1 MKKAVIRSA
10 AAGLL
15 TGLVACGGG
24 GGGGE
29 TSTPVVPPPPVP
41 STFTLAG
48 QILIPSFTQVD
59 VDVADSSGGTN
70 NDTLTASQVL
80 SNPSIVGGYLS
91 GEAGSHVQTFG
102 GTPYSFDY
110 RADTTDVYRVS
121 LLNGQTISLSVF
133 DAYDY
138 DGAPAHTTPDIS
150 VRLLLASDESEL
162 ASETLATGSV
172 SFNITQTAEYYLE
185 LKAFGGP
192 VTYTLSM
199 GTLQSGSVGPVA
211 DASLNLDAQ
220 AEFVPG
226 EVLIR
231 YRPGETVR
239 LAAADQPLPGYF
251 VQRFG
256 ESGTDGLLKLQDAQA
271 APAFR
276 ALAGRV
282 NTARSWT
289 RQETLNA
296 IVALRKRPDIAWAE
310 PNYIRHKSALSDNPY
325 YGAQWHYP
333 LINLPSAWEVPDAT
347 GNDVIVAVLDT
358 GILPTHPDLQGQLV
372 SGCDFVSSTS
382 LSLDGDGIDTD
393 PTDPGD
399 STVGESSFHGTH
411 VAGTVVAANNSVGG
425 VGVAYDAKVMALRV
439 LGKDGS
445 GTDADLIQA
454 IRFAAGLSNNSS
466 CSLSRRADIIN
477 MSLGGSA
484 ASSSLRAAVDAA
496 ANAGVILVAAAGNE
510 NSTVPS
516 YPAAYSNVI
525 SVSAVGPDLTRA
537 PYSNMGATIDVAA
550 PGGNMLKDLTGDG
563 RPDGILSTW
572 ADDSAGSPV
581 MTYAL
586 MQGTSMAS
594 PHVAGIAAIMTSLRR
609 AASQTLTPADFRS
622 YLENGDLT
630 VDIGATGKDDS
641 FGYGLIDAVKAVRAV
656 NGVPFPTLSADV
668 SSLYFTQSGEATI
681 TLTIPAGVTGVS
693 ASASTLD
700 GLAWLS
706 VNDLTDADDTTYQ
719 VVVDSSGLDLG
730 VSYPGEIVFDYTSDN
745 GSLTR
750 AKAFSVRIT
759 LSRPDP
765 AATVNAGRHY
775 ALLVKV
781 STGEV
786 SYQDTVDA
794 SAGVYSMVFS
804 DVEASSFELVAGTD
818 LDNDGF
824 ICDQGEACGE
834 YPVRNLPETIK
845 ASGDRDDL
853 DFSTG
858 FTETVNTAAAVGTP
872 ALTHGYR
879 RLPAP

>member
-1 MKKAVIRSA
+1 MKKAVIRGVA
-10 AAGLL
+10 TIALFNLA
-15 TGLVACGGG
+15 ACGGG

-29 TSTPVVPPPPVP
+29 TAPPVTPPPPTP
-41 STFTLAG
+41 TSFDLSG

-59 VDVADSSGGTN
+59 VDVADSTGSTN
-70 NDTLTASQVL
+70 NDTLTASQAV

-91 GEAGSHVQTFG
+91 AEAGSHTQAFG
-102 GTPYSFDY
+102 SFDY
-110 RADTTDVYRVS
+110 RADGADVYRVS
-121 LLNGQTISLSVF
+121 LLNGQTVSLTVF

-138 DGAPAHTTPDIS
+138 DGAPTHTDPA
-150 VRLLLASDESEL
+150 VVARLLLASDESEL
-162 ASETLATGSV
+162 AAETMSTGSV
-172 SFNITQTAEYYLE
+172 TFDITQTADYYIE
-185 LKAFGGP
+185 LTASGGP
-192 VTYTLSM
+192 VTYSLTV
-199 GTLQSGSVGPVA
+199 GTLQTSAAVNGAAP
-211 DASLNLDAQ
+211 LTMPLDVH

-231 YRPGETVR
+231 YRPQQTQR
-239 LAAADQPLPGYF
+239 LAADEQPLPGYF

-256 ESGTDGLLKLQDAQA
+256 ADGTDGLLKLQDTQA
-271 APAFR
+271 SPGFR
-276 ALAGRV
+276 ALAGR
-282 NTARSWT
+282 TQTDQFQAWT

-296 IVALRKRPDIAWAE
+296 VAALRQRPDIAWAE
-310 PNYIRHKSALSDNPY
+310 PNYIRRKSALTDNPFY
-325 YGAQWHYP
+325 SAQWHYP
-333 LINLPSAWEVPDAT
+333 LINLPNAWEVPDAT

-372 SGCDFVSSTS
+372 TGCDFVSSTS
-382 LSLDGDGIDTD
+382 LSLDGDGIDEN

-466 CSLSRRADIIN
+466 CTLSRRADIIN

-496 ANAGVILVAAAGNE
+496 EAAGVILVAAAGNE
-510 NSTVPS
+510 NSTTPS
-516 YPAAYSNVI
+516 YPAAYGSVI
-525 SVSAVGPDLTRA
+525 SVSAVGPNLARA
-537 PYSNMGATIDVAA
+537 PYSNMGSTIDVAA
-550 PGGNMLKDLTGDG
+550 PGGNMLNDLTGDG

-594 PHVAGIAAIMTSLRR
+594 PHVAGVAAIMASIRR
-609 AASQTLTPADFRS
+609 AASQTLTPSEFRS

-630 VDIGATGKDDS
+630 VDIGASGKDS
-641 FGYGLIDAVKAVRAV
+641 NFGYGLIDAVKAVRAV
-656 NGVPFPTLSADV
+656 DGVPFPTLSADV
-668 SSLYFTQSGEATI
+668 ASLYFTQSGDETI
-681 TLTIPAGVTGVS
+681 TLTIPSGVTAVS
-693 ASASTLD
+693 ASAATLD
-700 GLAWLS
+700 GLGWLS
-706 VNDLTDADDTTYQ
+706 VNDMADANDTTYQ
-719 VVVDSSGLDLG
+719 VVVDSTGLELG
-730 VSYPGEIVFDYTSDN
+730 VSYPGEIVFDYTADN
-745 GSLTR
+745 DTVTR
-750 AKAFSVRIT
+750 AKSLSIRVT

-775 ALLVKV
+775 ALLISA
-781 STGEV
+781 STSEV
-786 SYQDTVDA
+786 SYQDAADA
-794 SAGVYSMVFS
+794 SGGVYAIAFP
-804 DVEASSFELVAGTD
+804 DVDIASYELVAGTD

-845 ASGDRDDL
+845 VGSDRDDL

-858 FTETVNTAAAVGTP
+858 FSETVNTSASTRTGSGP
-872 ALTHGYR
+872 AGYR
-879 RLPAP
+879 HRPLP